1 MGIYSFGPF
10 RLEVEERRLLRE
22 GQAIQLRG
30 KIFDT
35 LCVLVANPGR
45 LMRKDE
51 LLQSIWPNS
60 AVEENSLDQ
69 NISHLRKA
77 LADGKNLKYIETIPR
92 QGYRFVAEVAEH
104 EPSTADSKLSAQGN
118 LPQMPRQEI
127 QYFTA
132 DDGAKIAYSI
142 AGSGPPLVKAANYL
156 NHLDFEW
163 KSPIWA
169 HWVAELTAIIPSS
182 GTTSAATAFPVGM

>member
-35 LCVLVANPGR
+35 LCVLVANRGR

-51 LLQSIWPNS
+51 LLETIWPNS

-77 LADGKNLKYIETIPR
+77 LADGKNLKYIETVPR
-92 QGYRFVAEVAEH
+92 QGYRFVAEVAEQDRK
-104 EPSTADSKLSAQGN
+104 STRLNSSHSSISYAVFCLKKKNGADSRTHGCTRARHGQGHGDAA
-118 LPQMPRQEI
+118 PRQLAGTVGCVGDVGEALVVD
-127 QYFTA
+127 A
-132 DDGAKIAYSI
+132 DRSDKQRGVRGARR
-142 AGSGPPLVKAANYL
+142 
-156 NHLDFEW
+156 
-163 KSPIWA
+163 
-169 HWVAELTAIIPSS
+169 
-182 GTTSAATAFPVGM
+182 